1 MTGQQYRQMHRQR
14 TKSERFFKERLR
26 QQKIADEI
34 AWRMHA
40 RLDREMDERIERE
53 KDENACD

>member
-26 QQKIADEI
+26 QQHIADEQ
-34 AWRMHA
+34 A
-40 RLDREMDERIERE
+40 RRRHYLLDREMDERIERE
-53 KDENACD
+53 KSEH